1 MSKPLFT
8 VLKKATLLSLPAWLL
23 LSGNVFSATL
33 FFDDF
38 NGSSLDETVWRLPTG
53 NGTFYGR
60 TQIKPPEFNSQN
72 LRPEVNGGSVT
83 LQLDTY
89 NASDPNT
96 NSFWGHEIQTRQS
109 FLPGANG
116 VSIETRMRFLDTPA
130 GGLVG
135 GFFTWGYDNNSGIRD
150 EIDVELLT
158 NDLAANRERLLTN
171 VYNNASINEPGNS
184 AFAGIP
190 GFNMTEWNS
199 YEILWLPDR
208 IQWII
213 NGSLI
218 REQIVTVDN
227 NPSEV
232 RLNIWAPNEGFSAAY
247 NPALQPTDL
256 AGNQQYQ
263 LEVDYV
269 RVSSV
274 PLPPALLLFSS
285 ALLLLTWAGRR
296 RT

>member
-1 MSKPLFT
+1 MSKPFFT
-8 VLKKATLLSLPAWLL
+8 TLNKTTLLSLPAWLL
-23 LSGNVFSATL
+23 LSSNVFSATL

-60 TQIKPPEFNSQN
+60 TQIKPPEFNGQN
-72 LRPEVNGGSVT
+72 LRPEVNAGSVT

-116 VSIETRMRFLDTPA
+116 VSIETRMRFLGTPA

-135 GFFTWGYDNNSGIRD
+135 GFFTWGFDNNSGIRD

-158 NDLAANRERLLTN
+158 NDLAANRERVLTN
-171 VYNNASINEPGNS
+171 VYNNTSINEPGDS

-232 RLNIWAPNEGFSAAY
+232 RLNIWAPNEGFIAAY
-247 NPALQPTDL
+247 NSALQPTDA

-269 RVSSV
+269 KVSSV
-274 PLPPALLLFSS
+274 PLPPAFILFSS
-285 ALLLLTWAGRR
+285 ALGLLAWAARR
-296 RT
+296 RS